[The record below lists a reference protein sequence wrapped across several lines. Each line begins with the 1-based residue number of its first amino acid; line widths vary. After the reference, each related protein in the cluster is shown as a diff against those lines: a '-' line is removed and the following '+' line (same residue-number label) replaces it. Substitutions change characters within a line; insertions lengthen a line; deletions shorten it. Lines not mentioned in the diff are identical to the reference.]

1 MNYSTKVCAHEKI
14 IVVLNAD
21 KEKYLNYE
29 TSASGDLIGN
39 VCIRCHDSEELN
51 SFGVPKNFHHASGG
65 YARVTL
71 PEKLVVKEN
80 ANLKIIVDEEGQ
92 LLANGSGSMLAVDRS
107 YRNSSG
113 VSIRM
118 KAKGKRRHAYSCIN
132 IINHIMSMCQNCYL
146 CKNNV
151 TIDSEIAGRIK
162 RTLADNIIN
171 EYKDELTESE
181 AQVY

>member
-1 MNYSTKVCAHEKI
+1 MNYSTKVCTHEKI

-39 VCIRCHDSEELN
+39 VCIRCHNSEELN
-51 SFGVPKNFHHASGG
+51 SFGVPKNFHHARGG

-71 PEKLVVKEN
+71 PEKLVLKEN
-80 ANLKIIVDEEGQ
+80 ANLKIIVDDRGQ
-92 LLANGSGSMLAVDRS
+92 LLATASGNTLPVDKS
-107 YRNSSG
+107 YHHLSG
-113 VSIRM
+113 ISIL
-118 KAKGKRRHAYSCIN
+118 KRTRRRQAYSCTN
-132 IINHIMSMCQNCYL
+132 VINHILSMCQNCYL

-162 RTLADNIIN
+162 RALADNIIN

>member
-1 MNYSTKVCAHEKI
+1 MNYSTKVCAHDKI

-29 TSASGDLIGN
+29 TSASGNTIGN
-39 VCIRCHDSEELN
+39 VCMRCHDSEKLDF
-51 SFGVPKNFHHASGG
+51 FGVPKNFNRVNGG
-65 YARVTL
+65 YSRVSL
-71 PEKLVVKEN
+71 PEKLVLKEN
-80 ANLKIIVDEEGQ
+80 ANLKIIVDDRGQ
-92 LLANGSGSMLAVDRS
+92 LLATASGNPLPVDKS
-107 YRNSSG
+107 YHHLSG
-113 VSIRM
+113 VSIL
-118 KAKGKRRHAYSCIN
+118 KRTRRRRQAYSCN
-132 IINHIMSMCQNCYL
+132 NVINHILSICQNCHL